1 MGVGWLLVFA
11 VILAAVFI
19 AVTAIRRRRE
29 PAGAVLIP
37 PPPGTFSIQ
46 VTRGI
51 AMLWALLGT
60 AGTLWA
66 AASALFS
73 PSVPVHLPVAA
84 FWPEPYPS
92 ADVQYP
98 DATVVGGSGFTF
110 ADVNVD
116 GLDAAARVW
125 LALGHLSIGAT
136 TVIVALAVYR
146 VTSHLLNNEPFRS
159 VLSAPTHLAATAV
172 IVGGLAWQLCFG
184 VAGSLASNQVLGSH
198 GWGIDTEKVG
208 AHLDPLDMPVI
219 GWPQSG
225 TNFTIDFWPIAA
237 GLALFAI
244 SAAFRHSERLQ
255 RDTEGLV

>member
-73 PSVPVHLPVAA
+73 PSVPVPPRANPL
-84 FWPEPYPS
+84 WPAGTIVLDVTSAIVKSLVSQLAWPPS
-92 ADVQYP
+92 AVTP
-98 DATVVGGSGFTF
+98 
-110 ADVNVD
+110 
-116 GLDAAARVW
+116 ARW
-125 LALGHLSIGAT
+125 
-136 TVIVALAVYR
+136 IV
-146 VTSHLLNNEPFRS
+146 
-159 VLSAPTHLAATAV
+159 PT
-172 IVGGLAWQLCFG
+172 
-184 VAGSLASNQVLGSH
+184 
-198 GWGIDTEKVG
+198 
-208 AHLDPLDMPVI
+208 
-219 GWPQSG
+219 
-225 TNFTIDFWPIAA
+225 
-237 GLALFAI
+237 
-244 SAAFRHSERLQ
+244 
-255 RDTEGLV
+255 